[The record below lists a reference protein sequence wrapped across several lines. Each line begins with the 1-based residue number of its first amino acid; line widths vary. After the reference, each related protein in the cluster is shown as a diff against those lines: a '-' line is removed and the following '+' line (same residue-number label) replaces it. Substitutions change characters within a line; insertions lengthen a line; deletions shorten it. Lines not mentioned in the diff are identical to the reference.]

1 MCFSTNVS
9 FGSGVVLSV
18 VGIVAFKNVRTP
30 SQLAFAAI
38 PFLFALQQ
46 FSEGFVWLSLTQKAY
61 QNWGNSAVNMFLIF
75 AQVVWPL
82 WVPLSVWVIETD
94 VKRKKALFWLVGAG
108 ALLAGYHVYSL
119 AFYPVSAAI
128 SSHHILYTLASP
140 ISRYLTGPLY
150 IIVSLLPLFMSSHKK
165 FSLLGFIGIGSILLT
180 VAFYMTYLISVWCFF
195 AALNS
200 LLVVYLIREMNRPNR
215 SITQSHIHPI
225 PLIAQ

>member
-61 QNWGNSAVNMFLIF
+61 QDWGNSAVNMFLIF

-82 WVPLSVWVIETD
+82 WVPLSVWMLETEA
-94 VKRKKALFWLVGAG
+94 RQKKILLWLVGIG
-108 ALLAGYHVYSL
+108 ALLSCYNIYSL
-119 AFYPVSAAI
+119 TFYSVTAEI
-128 SSHHILYTLASP
+128 SEHHILYTRVSP
-140 ISRYLTGPLY
+140 ISRNLTGSLY
-150 IIVSLLPLFMSSHKK
+150 IIVSLLPLFISSQKK
-165 FSLLGFIGIGSILLT
+165 LSLLGLVSVGSVLLA
-180 VAFYMTYLISVWCFF
+180 VVFYMTYLVSVWCFF

-200 LLVVYLIREMNRPNR
+200 VIVVYLIREMNKPNS
-215 SITQSHIHPI
+215 SISHS
-225 PLIAQ
+225 LKRVF